1 MHCANFERVFAKIVE
16 EADADILFGC
26 QIGAFRQGFSIARI
40 HVGNLLRN
48 QFGDG
53 VRFEEV
59 HDYLSVWNLFR
70 SPRPAVVS
78 LHGNSRVF
86 HVPGSRSRDVG
97 AVITR
102 FDVQMARH
110 GQARVITGN
119 MHIVC
124 GKRSPTIAQRQRAVR
139 ELRVH
144 LDGLAA
150 PDPGTPV
157 VRIILG
163 DDNLKSL
170 QAREA
175 LRRHNNDEAPWEV
188 FPSGADLMGDH
199 VAVSGAAAR
208 FLPVAVGCSFVER
221 GARHDSHDA
230 VALVFALRGAS
241 QPANENRRKFNLD
254 ALVNSCG
261 RLLAWACGS
270 SRH

>member
-1 MHCANFERVFAKIVE
+1 MHCANFERVCAKIVE

-26 QIGAFRQGFSIARI
+26 QIGAFRQGFSIAGI

-86 HVPGSRSRDVG
+86 HVPGSRDVY
-97 AVITR
+97 AVIAR
-102 FDVQMARH
+102 FDVNMARH
-110 GQARVITGN
+110 GQAHVITGN

-124 GKRSPTIAQRQRAVR
+124 GKHLPTLAQRQRAVR
-139 ELRVH
+139 ALRVH

-150 PDPGTPV
+150 PDPDTPV

-175 LRRHNNDEAPWEV
+175 LQRHNNDESPWEV
-188 FPSGADLMGDH
+188 FASEADMMGDH

-221 GARHDSHDA
+221 GVRHDSHDA
-230 VALVFALRGAS
+230 VALVVALRGAS
-241 QPANENRRKFNLD
+241 QPANENGRKFNLD
-254 ALVNSCG
+254 ELVNSCG